1 MVLLRCSN
9 TTTVATGCSWAKD
22 TNLRGLSRHRATC
35 KHYQKASTLAT
46 EKRWERAKESIKE
59 LHKLA
64 PHRDRLP
71 QDSISTVSN
80 LFVSLENSDVVV
92 NLSYQTSPLEPIRFR
107 KDRSLKPIAHCRS
120 NAFSGKPDLEGK
132 PSNCIGPD
140 TSNAR
145 VGALEFIAQD
155 SDVVMEDIAEGYPD
169 IPGMYFV
176 Y

>member
-1 MVLLRCSN
+1 MSCSGNSRLTSVGLCFAFLLFMVLLRCSN
-9 TTTVATGCSWAKD
+9 TTTIATGCSWAKD
-22 TNLRGLSRHRATC
+22 MNLCGLSWHCATC

-46 EKRWERAKESIKE
+46 EKRREWAKESIKG

-71 QDSISTVSN
+71 QDSISMVSN

-92 NLSYQTSPLEPIRFR
+92 NLSYQTSPLEPIQFR
-107 KDRSLKPIAHCRS
+107 KDCSLKPIAHCRS

-145 VGALEFIAQD
+145 VGAL
-155 SDVVMEDIAEGYPD
+155 
-169 IPGMYFV
+169 
-176 Y
+176 